1 MIFADKIIRLR
12 KKNGWSQEELAD
24 RMNVSRQAVSK
35 WESAQ
40 TIPDLSK
47 ILTLSQLFG
56 VTTDYLLKDELEAEE
71 FTDQDADPAV
81 RRVTMEEANTY
92 LAWRRHAARRI
103 ALATFL
109 CILAPITLILLGAAS
124 EVPAFG
130 ISEELAAAGGLIV
143 LLAITVAAVA
153 IYVHTGFQNAPYEFL
168 EKEPFETEYGVLGMV
183 REKQKAFRP
192 TYIKCNILATSLCIL
207 SPAALFAGMLAK
219 EEFVMVVLL
228 AVMMLIVGVAVVL
241 FILAGVTWAS
251 MQKLLQEGEFTVAQ
265 KRKSSISSTVST
277 VYWLVVTAVYLAVS
291 FAGNAWAA
299 SWIVWPVAGVLYAAV
314 MTVCNL
320 LIARRE
326 ERKAADGR

>member
-71 FTDQDADPAV
+71 FTDQDTDPAV

-92 LAWRRHAARRI
+92 LDWRRRAAWRI

-109 CILAPITLILLGAAS
+109 CILAPIPLILLSVAS
-124 EVPAFG
+124 EVPVLG
-130 ISEELAAAGGLIV
+130 ISEELAAVGGLIA
-143 LLAITVAAVA
+143 LLTIVVAAVA

-168 EKEPFETEYGVLGMV
+168 EKEPFETEYGVRGMV
-183 REKQKAFRP
+183 RERQKAFRS
-192 TYIKCNILATSLCIL
+192 TYVKCNILATSLCIL

-219 EEFVMVVLL
+219 EEMMVVILL
-228 AVMMLIVGVAVVL
+228 AVMMLIVGAAVVL
-241 FILAGVTWAS
+241 FILVGVVWAS
-251 MQKLLQEGEFTVAQ
+251 MQKLLQEGEFTVAR
-265 KRKSSISSTVST
+265 KRKSGISGTVST
-277 VYWLVVTAVYLAVS
+277 VYWLAATAVYLAVS
-291 FAGNAWAA
+291 MAGDAWET
-299 SWIVWPVAGVLYAAV
+299 SWILWPVAGVLYAAV

-320 LIARRE
+320 LIARAE
-326 ERKAADGR
+326 ERKNGDGR